1 MADKVDQRV
10 VDEFRRESFLLDR
23 LTFDNAVSP
32 GTGGSTLTYGYTMLK
47 TPSTA
52 ARRVINAEYVA
63 GEAVREKK
71 TADLDIFGGS
81 FEVDRVIQNTSGA
94 INEIEFQLKEKVK
107 AAANLFHYAVV
118 NGEVKNGSKTTAGFI
133 ESNFNGLRK
142 LCAGTSTEV
151 DATGTNLYGVT
162 NINANMD
169 AFILLV
175 NQWLAKFAEKPD
187 MILLNGDM
195 LGIMQYIGQ
204 KMGYY
209 ERTKNDFGQD
219 IETYKGIVLVDA
231 GKYYNGSSEV
241 DVVATESGLTS
252 MIGVKLGLDGFHG
265 ISPIEASA
273 IVKSYLPDLNAPG
286 AVKKGEAELV
296 AGVVLKNSRKAG
308 ILKGIQIGSTS

>member
-10 VDEFRRESFLLDR
+10 VDEFRRDSFLLDR

-32 GTGGSTLTYGYTMLK
+32 GTGGSTLTYGYVQLE

-52 ARRVINAEYVA
+52 ARRTINSEYVA
-63 GEAVREKK
+63 GEAKRTKK

-107 AAANLFHYAVV
+107 AAANLFHYAVI
-118 NGEVKNGSKTTAGFI
+118 NGNSANSTPTGFI
-133 ESNFNGLRK
+133 KSNFDGLRK
-142 LCAGTSTEV
+142 LLAGKSTEV

-169 AFILLV
+169 AFILMV

-195 LGIMQYIGQ
+195 LGVMQYIGQ

-219 IETYKGIVLVDA
+219 VETYKGIILMDA
-231 GKYYNGSSEV
+231 GKYYNGTNEV
-241 DVVATESGLTS
+241 DVVATEEGLTS

-265 ISPIEASA
+265 ISPVETSA

-296 AGVVLKNSRKAG
+296 AGVVLKNTKKAG
-308 ILKGIQIGSTS
+308 ILKGIQVGATS